1 MKGIFLKRIEISDE
15 LAKKFLDVFND
26 FLITRGKLEEKYELF
41 YNDEEFWNTS
51 RTLQIGGTVPK
62 KMILSQIET
71 LENFLKYIQKSNL
84 H

>member
-1 MKGIFLKRIEISDE
+1 MKGIFFKRIEMSDD
-15 LAKKFLDVFND
+15 LAKKFLDTFND
-26 FLITRGKLEEKYELF
+26 FLIIRGKLEEKYELF

-84 H
+84 Q